1 MCYPRAIAKMEMEMG
16 SNTGKKLTPKM
27 LAFCDCVA
35 LEGMNL
41 SAAYRSAYNA
51 ENMSMA
57 AVNTEASL
65 LGSNPAI
72 TKRIETLRARRER
85 ALVGSSISD
94 ASLVRQKLR
103 EWIEVPVDT
112 SRLKAAEL
120 LGRASGVFI
129 DRLETSTVDRTPDEI
144 ADELAQRLEDALDKA
159 NASPAKLLTTNDDD
173 PVESVESQPD
183 DDHPLH

>member
-1 MCYPRAIAKMEMEMG
+1 MG

-27 LAFCDCVA
+27 LAFCNNVA
-35 LEGMNL
+35 LEGKSLAQSYRDAYDAESM
-41 SAAYRSAYNA
+41 SDAAIHVAASRL
-51 ENMSMA
+51 MSQA
-57 AVNTEASL
+57 KISL
-65 LGSNPAI
+65 
-72 TKRIETLRARRER
+72 RCETLRARRER

-129 DRLETSTVDRTPDEI
+129 DRLETSTVDRSPDDI

-159 NASPAKLLTTNDDD
+159 NASPAKLLTPNDDA
-173 PVESVESQPD
+173 PVEDVESQPD